1 MKSTK
6 ITNTP
11 IEIKNEDGGL
21 EMLVQEYEVTREMYK
36 GRCPVTSKYVTIFV
50 PHSVG
55 QNDSAMVTA
64 AITDY
69 RERGY
74 SVNVMHSG
82 SEPLK
87 SCMYDLLHNNR
98 NTEPSADD
106 STTVVIWAAGYR
118 LGDQLLKRGKH
129 PPKVTL
135 HGIEKPQ
142 SLSCEETKEGQF
154 VAMGH
159 ARGCRDD
166 LLAALGVEPLDNEVH
181 PEKEGANQ

>member
-1 MKSTK
+1 
-6 ITNTP
+6 
-11 IEIKNEDGGL
+11 
-21 EMLVQEYEVTREMYK
+21 
-36 GRCPVTSKYVTIFV
+36 
-50 PHSVG
+50 
-55 QNDSAMVTA
+55 
-64 AITDY
+64 
-69 RERGY
+69 
-74 SVNVMHSG
+74 MHSG

-118 LGDQLLKRGKH
+118 LGDPLLKRGKH

-142 SLSCEETKEGQF
+142 SLSCEETKEGQV

-159 ARGCRDD
+159 ARGFRDD
-166 LLAALGVEPLDNEVH
+166 LLAALGVEPLDN
-181 PEKEGANQ
+181 